1 MKTTLGQK
9 LFTVVN
15 YVVLTAAAFTMI
27 APLLQM
33 LAVSLSSPVAAD
45 SKKVF
50 LLPVEWTADSWI
62 YILHRQDLWQSF
74 GVTVFI
80 TVVGTLVSVLLS
92 VLTAYPLAH
101 AKFLIRKHVM
111 FGIVITMIFNA
122 PLIPFYMT
130 VKSLG
135 LLDSIWSLILPGA
148 IGTFNMVIIR
158 TFFMGI
164 PSELEDSAQIDG
176 CHDFRVLFQIYMPL
190 SKPVLAT
197 VSLFYAVGYWN
208 TFQRA
213 ILFIRD
219 SDLHPL
225 QVKLREYIMTPETL
239 EVADMLG
246 NIGYNTTTLKAATII
261 FAATPIILAYPF
273 LQKYFVKGAMLGSLK
288 E

>member
-1 MKTTLGQK
+1 MKTSIGEK
-9 LFTVVN
+9 LFTFVN
-15 YVVLTAAAFTMI
+15 YAFLTAASFTMI

-33 LAVSLSSPVAAD
+33 LAVSFSSPVAAD
-45 SKKVF
+45 SKRVF
-50 LLPVEWTADSWI
+50 LLPVEWTAASWEH
-62 YILHRQDLWQSF
+62 ILNRQDLWQSF

-80 TVVGTLVSVLLS
+80 TVAGTFASLLIS

-101 AKFLIRKHVM
+101 AKFMIRKHVM

-130 VKSLG
+130 VKALG
-135 LLDSIWSLILPGA
+135 MLDSIWALIVPGVL
-148 IGTFNMVIIR
+148 GTFNMVIIR

-176 CHDFRVLFQIYMPL
+176 CHDFRVLFQIYLPL
-190 SKPVLAT
+190 SKPVLAS

-219 SDLHPL
+219 SSLHPL
-225 QVKLREYIMTPETL
+225 QVKLREYIVTPETL
-239 EVADMLG
+239 DVLDMIG
-246 NIGYNTTTLKAATII
+246 NVGYNTTTLKAATII
-261 FAATPIILAYPF
+261 FAATPIIMAYPF

-288 E
+288 G

>member
-1 MKTTLGQK
+1 MKTSFGEK
-9 LFTVVN
+9 LFSFVN
-15 YVVLTAAAFTMI
+15 YVFLTAASFTMI

-33 LAVSLSSPVAAD
+33 LAVSFSSPIAAD

-50 LLPVEWTADSWI
+50 LLPVEWTTDAWTH
-62 YILHRQDLWQSF
+62 ILQRQDLWQSF
-74 GVTVFI
+74 GITVFI
-80 TVVGTLVSVLLS
+80 TVVGTFLSLLISV
-92 VLTAYPLAH
+92 VTAYPLAH
-101 AKFLIRKHVM
+101 AKFMIRRHVM

-130 VKSLG
+130 VKALG
-135 LLDSIWSLILPGA
+135 MLDSIWVLIIPGVL
-148 IGTFNMVIIR
+148 GTFNMIIIR
-158 TFFMGI
+158 TFFMGL

-176 CHDFRVLFQIYMPL
+176 CHDFRVLFQIYLPL

-219 SDLHPL
+219 SSLHPL
-225 QVKLREYIMTPETL
+225 QVKLREYIVTPETL
-239 EVADMLG
+239 DVLDML
-246 NIGYNTTTLKAATII
+246 NNAGYNTTTLKAATII
-261 FAATPIILAYPF
+261 FAATPIIMAYPF

-288 E
+288 G